1 MSRPPDDELRRGA
14 VSAGRSSSTAAPR
27 FDSPAHLE
35 YIIRASVH
43 GRENIGRQ
51 GTWLTAGMST
61 DEAQRV
67 LDRLKGRGPLSLR
80 KPSRAWDKSLT
91 NKIADLRLHPAV
103 ESGLHLL
110 NDDIVSA
117 HFVPS
122 CHCLIYNR

>member
-1 MSRPPDDELRRGA
+1 M
-14 VSAGRSSSTAAPR
+14 
-27 FDSPAHLE
+27 
-35 YIIRASVH
+35 H

-122 CHCLIYNR
+122 CHCLDLQSLTLHSSCDTAKARPSPITGTASCTA